1 MKKWI
6 WLIFLL
12 AAVFFVV
19 GNGGFSQAPQSKI
32 VSAGKNNKN
41 INTLQAQPPP
51 TNKNQ
56 LQNSSTPVNNYPQVS
71 ETNLFA
77 HLNKLNFQRYTSP
90 ERERARSYIVNEL
103 KKLGWEPKLEKFPQG
118 INIFAERQG
127 TEENAGAILI
137 GAHYDTVFRSPGADD
152 NASGVAVILEIARLL
167 GKTPTPRTLELVF
180 FDKEEV
186 GLLGSLAF
194 TAQPKHIENL
204 KGAIVMDMV
213 GYGCYTSGCQ
223 KYPDNLPITPPS
235 DRGDFLAVIGDIEHL
250 PLLNSF
256 SNERKL
262 IASKSKNSNENS
274 KVSDLKTLRQP
285 SVLKLPIPL
294 KGILTPDVLRSDHA
308 PFWYQGVGAVLV
320 TDTANLRTPHYHKPS
335 DTVSNIERSF
345 FKGAAQIVV
354 DATTDLLENRE
365 SLKTPVKNNT

>member
-12 AAVFFVV
+12 AAIFFVV
-19 GNGGFSQAPQSKI
+19 GNGDFSQAPQSKI
-32 VSAGKNNKN
+32 VSAVKSNKS
-41 INTLQAQPPP
+41 TPQHS
-51 TNKNQ
+51 TKKNQ
-56 LQNSSTPVNNYPQVS
+56 LQNSSTLVNNYPQVS
-71 ETNLFA
+71 ETNLFT
-77 HLNKLNFQRYTSP
+77 HLNKLNFQRYTSS
-90 ERERARSYIVNEL
+90 ERERTRNYIVNEL

-118 INIFAERQG
+118 VNIFAERKG
-127 TEENAGAILI
+127 TEESAGAILI

-152 NASGVAVILEIARLL
+152 NTSGVAVILEIARLL

-180 FDKEEV
+180 FDKEEA

-194 TAQPKHIENL
+194 TAQPKYIENL
-204 KGAIVMDMV
+204 EGVIVMDMV

-223 KYPDNLPITPPS
+223 KYPDNLPVTPPS

-285 SVLKLPIPL
+285 SVLRLPIPL

-345 FKGAAQIVV
+345 FRGAAQIVV
-354 DATTDLLENRE
+354 DATTDLLLNRE

>member
-12 AAVFFVV
+12 VAVFFVV

-32 VSAGKNNKN
+32 ISAGKSNKT
-41 INTLQAQPPP
+41 TLQAQPP

-56 LQNSSTPVNNYPQVS
+56 LQNFSTPVNNYPQVS
-71 ETNLFA
+71 ETNLFT

-167 GKTPTPRTLELVF
+167 GKTPTPRTLQLVF
-180 FDKEEV
+180 FDKEEA

-204 KGAIVMDMV
+204 EGVIVMDMV

-285 SVLKLPIPL
+285 SVFKLPIPL

-345 FKGAAQIVV
+345 FRGAAQIIV